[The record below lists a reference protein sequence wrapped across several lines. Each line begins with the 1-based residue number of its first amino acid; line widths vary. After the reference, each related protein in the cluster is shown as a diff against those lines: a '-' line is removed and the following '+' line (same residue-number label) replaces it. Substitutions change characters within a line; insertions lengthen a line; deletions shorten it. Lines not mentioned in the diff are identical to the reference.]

1 MNWNEASFHI
11 ILEWHLSKKVSALD
25 HRLISVMQHCIC
37 CFLLIFSVFF
47 FLCHALRLHFILR
60 IRSPEKLTPYYKY
73 SVSDRFKPK
82 SKFTIMGLVRLVK
95 QAGASIIVKYSTEK
109 RRGRAK
115 QGVCWDWA
123 FLCVFDRFDELS
135 SRWRIRCRRIC
146 KRIKRPLSKMESV
159 IYTVVASCKS

>member
-1 MNWNEASFHI
+1 MKPASTSFWNDIFQKRLVHLTTVSFQSCNI
-11 ILEWHLSKKVSALD
+11 AFVLFFSF
-25 HRLISVMQHCIC
+25 
-37 CFLLIFSVFF
+37 FLYFF

-82 SKFTIMGLVRLVK
+82 SKFTIRGLVRLVK